1 MAEIRQF
8 VVRRTFLLPLGLLLV
23 LCLSLFAVVLVKG
36 EPTGKVIILGC
47 IILPV
52 AFLFLESAFRKTVIG
67 ADRIIVYKLLRQK
80 EIRFKDVTSVD
91 TVLVRRRAFI
101 TLSAGDD
108 FLILSN
114 AYANFPAMVKEML
127 DRIPPPLVSAQT
139 LEMAAAPPNKST
151 DIVSCWLAV
160 ALIALILY
168 IQLGGHFG

>member
-23 LCLSLFAVVLVKG
+23 LCLALFVIVQAKG
-36 EPTGKVIILGC
+36 EPTGKVIILAC

-52 AFLFLESAFRKTVIG
+52 AILFLESVFRKAVIG
-67 ADRIIVYKLLRQK
+67 TDGITVYKLLRQK
-80 EIRFKDVTSVD
+80 EIRFADVTSVD

-114 AYANFPAMVKEML
+114 AYANFPALVKEML
-127 DRIPPPLVSAQT
+127 DRIPSPLVSAET
-139 LEMAAAPPNKST
+139 LEMAAAPPSKST

-160 ALIALILY
+160 LLVALILY
-168 IQLGGHFG
+168 IQSGGHF